1 MGKPARHTPPW
12 QLHSQAVRKA
22 AFRFAPHRK
31 QSDRDV
37 FVKMNCPSGQSK
49 LPANSG
55 WAPIKNRGPAI
66 QATLADIA
74 PATFSETKPKIFPR
88 ISEIRTIAA
97 AFPIAATSPIAT
109 PDKRLKAAVDA

>member
-1 MGKPARHTPPW
+1 MGKPARHTPSW
-12 QLHSQAVRKA
+12 QLHSQAVQKT

-37 FVKMNCPSGQSK
+37 VVKNELAIRTIEITCQF
-49 LPANSG
+49 G

-74 PATFSETKPKIFPR
+74 PATFSDTKPKIFPR